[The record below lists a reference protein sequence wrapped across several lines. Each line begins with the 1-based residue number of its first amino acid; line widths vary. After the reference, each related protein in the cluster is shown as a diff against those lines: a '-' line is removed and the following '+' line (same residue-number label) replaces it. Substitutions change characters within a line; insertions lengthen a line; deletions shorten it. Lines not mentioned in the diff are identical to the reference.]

1 VSNLPIKENIS
12 LAEYSLFGIGGNARH
27 FAEATSAHEVA
38 QFIEWARERKFPV
51 FVLGGGSN
59 ILVADEGFD
68 GLVIRTAKMR
78 GVEFHGENFVAEA
91 GVAMGQIARLTAE
104 RGLTGMEWAIGIP
117 GTLGGSI
124 RGNAGCYGGEIK
136 NVLVSV
142 SAIDL
147 LTGEKLEL
155 DNSACKFN
163 YRESIFK
170 RRPEL
175 VILSAEF
182 KLNIG
187 DAAQSRELIKKY
199 SLTRVETQDI
209 GVKCAG
215 CFFKNADWRVL
226 PKKQLLADFSELEVF
241 ADKPR
246 ISTGFLIDQAGLLG
260 KRIGGAAISE
270 KHGNFI
276 INAGGA
282 SARDIVSL
290 ADLVK
295 EKVFARYGIAL
306 EEEIQRVGFV

>member
-1 VSNLPIKENIS
+1 MEIKENIA
-12 LAEYSLFGIGGNARH
+12 LAEYSLFGIGGSARY
-27 FAEATSAHEVA
+27 FAEATSAHEAV
-38 QFIEWARERKFPV
+38 QFMEWARECKFPV

-78 GVEFHGENFVAEA
+78 GVEFHGENFAAEA

-104 RGLTGMEWAIGIP
+104 RGLAGMEWAIGIP

-136 NVLVSV
+136 DALVSV
-142 SAIDL
+142 TAIDL
-147 LTGEKLEL
+147 QTGEKLEL
-155 DNSACKFN
+155 DNAACKFN
-163 YRESIFK
+163 YRDSVFK

-182 KLNIG
+182 KLSRN
-187 DAAQSRELIKKY
+187 DAEISRKLIKEYALK
-199 SLTRVETQDI
+199 RVESQDV
-209 GVKCAG
+209 GAKCAG

-226 PKKQLLADFSELEVF
+226 PKKKLLADFPELEQF
-241 ADKPR
+241 EGQPR
-246 ISTGFLIDQAGLLG
+246 ISAGFLIDQAGLLG
-260 KRIGGAAISE
+260 YATSGAKISE

-282 SARDIVSL
+282 SARDIATL

-295 EKVFARYGIAL
+295 GKIFARYGIAL
-306 EEEIQRVGFV
+306 EEEVQRVGFV